1 MPVVSWREKSEFY
14 RLVWLWF
21 CLFYEEKRTI
31 MQRLDKPQY
40 GKTGN
45 EFAFQQLRRDVNRIV
60 QELTPQRR
68 KGIIFKA
75 IFFPALYISFYLIAI
90 TFGNNLPILYS
101 CYFFLG
107 LLLVFIFLN
116 IIHDAVHGSIF
127 QSKKLNKAYCHLFDL
142 MGANSYIW
150 QIRHVKFHHNY
161 PNVNGWDT
169 DIEQSD
175 LARVFPDGGFSRIHK
190 YQHIYLPVLYP
201 FFLAN
206 WLLIRD
212 FKDFFNKKKPVHKL
226 IRIPFIEYVKLFAF
240 KALFLFYLVVVP
252 KLVLDISWMAAL
264 TAFLIMLFTASIL
277 ALLVLLS
284 PHANTESEFPLA
296 NESNQLPH
304 SWMMHMMLTTNDVK
318 EDNWFTRFFMG
329 CFNYHVVHHL
339 FPHVHHSFYPEITSL
354 LKDYAQKYQLPYRQ
368 YPLLVS
374 LKNHYR
380 LLKQNRM
387 PENIFEET
395 M

>member
-1 MPVVSWREKSEFY
+1 
-14 RLVWLWF
+14 
-21 CLFYEEKRTI
+21 
-31 MQRLDKPQY
+31 MQRREKPQY

-45 EFAFQQLRRDVNRIV
+45 EFVFQQLRQDVNRVV
-60 QELTPQRR
+60 QELTPRRR

-75 IFFPALYISFYLIAI
+75 IFFPALYASVYLVAI
-90 TFGNNLPILYS
+90 TFGSNLGILYT
-101 CYFFLG
+101 CYFLLG

-116 IIHDAVHGSIF
+116 IIHEAVHGSIF
-127 QSKKLNKAYCHLFDL
+127 QSKKLNNVYCHLFDL

-226 IRIPFIEYVKLFAF
+226 IRIPFIEYVKLFLF
-240 KALFLFYLVVVP
+240 KALFLFYLVVLP
-252 KLVLDISWMAAL
+252 KVILDISWLAAV

-277 ALLVLLS
+277 ALVVLLS

-296 NESNQLPH
+296 NENNQLPH
-304 SWMMHMMLTTNDVK
+304 SWMMHMMLTTNDVQ

-339 FPHVHHSFYPEITSL
+339 FPHIHHSFYPEITAL
-354 LKDYAQKYQLPYRQ
+354 LKNYAQKYELPYRQ

-380 LLKQNRM
+380 LLRQNRM

>member
-1 MPVVSWREKSEFY
+1 MQ
-14 RLVWLWF
+14 
-21 CLFYEEKRTI
+21 TI
-31 MQRLDKPQY
+31 EKPQY

-45 EFAFQQLRRDVNRIV
+45 ELVFQQLRRDVNQIV
-60 QELTPQRR
+60 HDLTSRRR

-75 IFFPALYISFYLIAI
+75 IFFPALYSAVYLLAI
-90 TFGNNLPILYS
+90 TRGNNLAVLYA
-101 CYFFLG
+101 CYFLLG
-107 LLLVFIFLN
+107 LLVVFIFLN
-116 IIHDAVHGSIF
+116 IIHDAVHGTIF
-127 QSKKLNKAYCHLFDL
+127 QNKNLNKAYVHLFDL

-175 LARVFPDGGFSRIHK
+175 LARVFPHGGFSKIHK

-201 FFLAN
+201 LFLAN
-206 WLLIRD
+206 WLLVRD
-212 FKDFFNKKKPVHKL
+212 FKDFFDKRKPVHKL
-226 IRIPFIEYVKLFAF
+226 IRIPTIEYVKLFFF
-240 KALFLFYLVVVP
+240 KAFFLSYLVVLP
-252 KLVLDISWMAAL
+252 KAILGISWVAAL
-264 TAFLIMLFTASIL
+264 TAFAIMLFTASIL
-277 ALLVLLS
+277 ALIVLLS

-296 NESNQLPH
+296 NENNQLPH

-339 FPHVHHSFYPEITSL
+339 FPHVHHSFYPEITAL
-354 LKDYAQKYQLPYRQ
+354 LKGYAQKHQLPYRE
-368 YPLLVS
+368 YPLLTS
-374 LKNHYR
+374 LRNHYR

>member
-1 MPVVSWREKSEFY
+1 MRGLE
-14 RLVWLWF
+14 
-21 CLFYEEKRTI
+21 
-31 MQRLDKPQY
+31 KPQY
-40 GKTGN
+40 INSGN
-45 EFAFQQLRRDVNRIV
+45 KSVFQELRRDVNKIV
-60 QELTPQRR
+60 QELTPRRR

-75 IFFPALYISFYLIAI
+75 VFFPALYISVYLLAI
-90 TFGNNLPILYS
+90 TFGRNLTVLYT
-101 CYFFLG
+101 CYFALG
-107 LLLVFIFLN
+107 LLLVFVFLN

-127 QSKKLNKAYCHLFDL
+127 QSKKLNKIYANLFDL

-175 LARVFPDGGFSRIHK
+175 LARVFPDGGFSKIHR

-206 WLLIRD
+206 WLLVRD

-226 IRIPFIEYVKLFAF
+226 IKIPFVEYVKLFLF
-240 KALFLFYLVVVP
+240 KALFLLYLVVLP
-252 KLVLDISWMAAL
+252 KIVLGISWMAAIS
-264 TAFLIMLFTASIL
+264 AFSIMLFTASIL

-296 NESNQLPH
+296 NENNELPH

-339 FPHVHHSFYPEITSL
+339 FPHIHHSFYPEITAV
-354 LKDYAQKYQLPYRQ
+354 LKEYAEKYQLPYRQ
-368 YPLLVS
+368 YPLMVS
-374 LKNHYR
+374 LRNHYR
-380 LLKQNRM
+380 LLRQNRM